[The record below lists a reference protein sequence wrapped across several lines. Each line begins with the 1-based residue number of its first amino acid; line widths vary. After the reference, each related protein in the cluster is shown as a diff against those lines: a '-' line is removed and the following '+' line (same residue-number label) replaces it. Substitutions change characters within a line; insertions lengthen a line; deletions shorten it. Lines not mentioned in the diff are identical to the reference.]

1 MIPRRLLFTVSAA
14 ALVAG
19 PGLLRP
25 ARAQSA
31 SAAAAFIKA
40 TGEDLVRVVNGTG
53 STEQK
58 AQALAQVID
67 SLRVDVNGIAKF
79 CLGRF
84 WRTATPQQQQQF
96 LDLFHRVLVLSIDSK
111 MGEYKGVTFTI
122 GRTVG
127 REDGQVVSTVIK
139 RPSQPPAN
147 VDWVVQQM
155 GGAPKIVDVVA
166 DGTSM
171 RLTQRSDYASFMV
184 HNKESIQALL
194 DAMKKQVSS

>member
-25 ARAQSA
+25 AGAQSA
-31 SAAAAFIKA
+31 ADAAAFIKA
-40 TGEDLVRVVNGTG
+40 TGEDLVRVVNGNG

-67 SLRVDVNGIAKF
+67 SRVDVNGIAKF

-139 RPSQPPAN
+139 RPVAASGQRGLGGSAGERVAEDRGCDGGWHVDATDPA
-147 VDWVVQQM
+147 Q
-155 GGAPKIVDVVA
+155 
-166 DGTSM
+166 
-171 RLTQRSDYASFMV
+171 RLCFV
-184 HNKESIQALL
+184 HRA
-194 DAMKKQVSS
+194 

>member
-1 MIPRRLLFTVSAA
+1 M
-14 ALVAG
+14 
-19 PGLLRP
+19 
-25 ARAQSA
+25 
-31 SAAAAFIKA
+31 
-40 TGEDLVRVVNGTG
+40 VNGTG

-58 AQALAQVID
+58 SQALAQVID
-67 SLRVDVNGIAKF
+67 SRVDVNGIAKF

-96 LDLFHRVLVLSIDSK
+96 LDLFHQVLVLSINSK

-147 VDWVVQQM
+147 VDWVVQQVN
-155 GGAPKIVDVVA
+155 GTPKIVDVAA

-171 RLTQRSDYASFMV
+171 RT
-184 HNKESIQALL
+184 
-194 DAMKKQVSS
+194 

>member
-19 PGLLRP
+19 PGLLCP

-31 SAAAAFIKA
+31 SDAAAFVKA
-40 TGEDLVRVVNGTG
+40 TGVDLVQVVNSNG
-53 STEQK
+53 SPDQK

-67 SLRVDVNGIAKF
+67 SRVDVNGIAKF

-84 WRTATPQQQQQF
+84 WRTATQQQQQQF

-122 GRTVG
+122 GRTVS

-139 RPSQPPAN
+139 RPVAGSGQRGLGGSAGERDAQDCGCGGGWD
-147 VDWVVQQM
+147 VD
-155 GGAPKIVDVVA
+155 AA
-166 DGTSM
+166 DAAQ
-171 RLTQRSDYASFMV
+171 RLCLV
-184 HNKESIQALL
+184 HRA
-194 DAMKKQVSS
+194 